1 MIPVFFCWIAI
12 LLVLAVYESYLMQTL
27 FKRIVELFKTNCSTN
42 SIDQIF
48 LHKYDTIYVQH
59 VHTCIINIYN
69 NERNHAII
77 IIFMWM
83 TLELEKQTTSYTLR
97 LHPDLLLMHP

>member
-1 MIPVFFCWIAI
+1 MYNHVAMIPVFFCWIAI

-27 FKRIVELFKTNCSTN
+27 FKRIVELFKRNCSTN

-69 NERNHAII
+69 ND
-77 IIFMWM
+77 
-83 TLELEKQTTSYTLR
+83 EKPCHYYFYV
-97 LHPDLLLMHP
+97 DE

>member
-1 MIPVFFCWIAI
+1 
-12 LLVLAVYESYLMQTL
+12 MQTL

-48 LHKYDTIYVQH
+48 LHKYDTIYVQLCII
-59 VHTCIINIYN
+59 HTCIINIYN

-77 IIFMWM
+77 IFIMWM
-83 TLELEKQTTSYTLR
+83 TLELEKQ
-97 LHPDLLLMHP
+97 LLTHTQTPSRPLTHASLNVVLL